1 MPAKLIPVAD
11 WSSAR
16 FDPPASAQML
26 RRWCRQ
32 GRIPGAVR
40 IGREWRVPADAE
52 YQASMSAESN
62 ELMRLIY
69 GRQRQAA

>member
-1 MPAKLIPVAD
+1 MPPKLIPVAH
-11 WSSAR
+11 WSAAR

-32 GRIPGAVR
+32 GKIPGAVR
-40 IGREWRVPADAE
+40 IGREWRVPVDAE
-52 YQASMSAESN
+52 YQASVSESN

-69 GRQRQAA
+69 GRQRSAA